1 MRELNINGILGLEGF
16 GSRVYLDPPIALCCP
31 QMPLSEEEQKAHTA
45 RMKEETLERQMEQIA
60 KLGPDTPITWNM
72 GSILGEVPSDFLVG
86 LNL

>member
-1 MRELNINGILGLEGF
+1 
-16 GSRVYLDPPIALCCP
+16 
-31 QMPLSEEEQKAHTA
+31 MPLSEEEQKAHTA